1 MIRFKNIFLITGCVV
16 ALAACGRANKSE
28 KKEMKNPTLSRDSIL
43 VGDQVVMS
51 ANFSVPDNIPIQVI
65 PYAQI
70 LASKSAGAQG
80 EEEMSQDS
88 ASGMQKA
95 NLQQVAGSVQPV
107 QTPQSTG
114 LPDSTSAAMVA
125 MPGPSQVVQPA
136 QAGTV
141 EVVHDF
147 VVDTLSFKDGVRKL
161 RAKAIITSF
170 DSGYYK
176 LPAPVILIANK
187 RGGADTIK
195 FEDRFLTVNAMQVDT
210 SSFKPYQLGVKDS
223 QMKYPISFSDFI
235 PWILLL
241 LLLGAIAYCITRY
254 FKLKAQN
261 KDFFGRSKL
270 KVPDHVV
277 ALKKLEKLRDE
288 KLWQSG
294 KEKQYF
300 TGITDTLRE
309 YIQKRYKFGAM
320 EKTSSEI
327 MESLKDKQIEEKT
340 YANLEDMFKV
350 ADFVKFAKYSPLPD
364 ENENAIPAAVNFVNF
379 AYMQELKEQEERA
392 AAAAKKQADKTAKTA
407 AGQAAQNA
415 DNKKNTQKTEET
427 VGNKKEEEK

>member
-1 MIRFKNIFLITGCVV
+1 MRGFKHILLIVGCVA
-16 ALAACGRANKSE
+16 ALAACGHANKSE
-28 KKEMKNPTLSRDSIL
+28 KKDVKNPTLSRDSIL
-43 VGDQVVMS
+43 IGDQVVMS
-51 ANFSVPDNIPIQVI
+51 ADFSVPDKAPIQVI
-65 PYAQI
+65 PYAQT
-70 LASKSAGAQG
+70 LAAVSAGAQG
-80 EEEMSQDS
+80 GAEMPQD
-88 ASGMQKA
+88 
-95 NLQQVAGSVQPV
+95 
-107 QTPQSTG
+107 TG
-114 LPDSTSAAMVA
+114 LPDSTSASMVA
-125 MPGPSQVVQPA
+125 QPGPSQMVQPA

-141 EVVHDF
+141 EVVQDF
-147 VVDTLSFKDGVRKL
+147 VIDTLSFKDGVRNL

-176 LPAPVILIANK
+176 LPAPVILMGNMKGQI
-187 RGGADTIK
+187 DTVKLSENELAVSTIP
-195 FEDRFLTVNAMQVDT
+195 VDT
-210 SSFKPYQLGVKDS
+210 ASFKPYQLGVKDS
-223 QMKYPISFSDFI
+223 QMKYPITFRDFI

-261 KDFFGRSKL
+261 KDFFGRSKI

-327 MESLKDKQIEEKT
+327 MESLQDKKIEEKT
-340 YANLEDMFKV
+340 YNNLGEMFKV
-350 ADFVKFAKYSPLPD
+350 ADLVKFAKYSPLPD
-364 ENENAIPAAVNFVNF
+364 ENENAIPAAENFVNF

-392 AAAAKKQADKTAKTA
+392 EAAAKKQADKA
-407 AGQAAQNA
+407 ARAAEQAAQNA
-415 DNKKNTQKTEET
+415 ENKKNTQKTDEA
-427 VGNKKEEEK
+427 VGNKKEGEK

>member
-1 MIRFKNIFLITGCVV
+1 MSSLKHILLITGCVV
-16 ALAACGRANKSE
+16 ALVACGRANKSE
-28 KKEMKNPTLSRDSIL
+28 KKEVKNPTLSRDSIL
-43 VGDQVVMS
+43 VGDQVVMN
-51 ANFSVPDNIPIQVI
+51 ADFSVPDKVPIQVI
-65 PYAQI
+65 PYAQT
-70 LASKSAGAQG
+70 LAAASAGAQG
-80 EEEMSQDS
+80 EEEMPQDS
-88 ASGMQKA
+88 AAAAQMSQP
-95 NLQQVAGSVQPV
+95 QQIAMPAQAA
-107 QTPQSTG
+107 QMPQSTG
-114 LPDSTSAAMVA
+114 LPDSTSASMVA
-125 MPGPSQVVQPA
+125 QPGPSQMIQPA

-147 VVDTLSFKDGVRKL
+147 VIDTLSFKDGVRKL

-176 LPAPVILIANK
+176 LPAPVILKANK
-187 RGGADTIK
+187 QGGIDTIK
-195 FEDRFLTVNAMQVDT
+195 LGESSLTVGTIQVDT

-223 QMKYPISFSDFI
+223 QMKYPISFRDFI

-261 KDFFGRSKL
+261 KDFFGRSKI
-270 KVPDHVV
+270 KIPDHVV

-340 YANLEDMFKV
+340 YTNLEDMFKV
-350 ADFVKFAKYSPLPD
+350 ADLVKFAKYSPLPD

-379 AYMQELKEQEERA
+379 AYMQELKEQEEKA
-392 AAAAKKQADKTAKTA
+392 AAAAKKQADKA
-407 AGQAAQNA
+407 AIAAAEQAAKSSG
-415 DNKKNTQKTEET
+415 NKKNTQKTDEP

>member
-1 MIRFKNIFLITGCVV
+1 MSSLKHILLITGCVV
-16 ALAACGRANKSE
+16 ALVACGRANKSE
-28 KKEMKNPTLSRDSIL
+28 KKEVKNPTLSRDSIL

-51 ANFSVPDNIPIQVI
+51 ANFSVPDKVPIQVI
-65 PYAQI
+65 PYAQT
-70 LASKSAGAQG
+70 LAAASAGAQG
-80 EEEMSQDS
+80 EEGMPQDS
-88 ASGMQKA
+88 AAAAQMSQP
-95 NLQQVAGSVQPV
+95 QQIAMPAQAA
-107 QTPQSTG
+107 QMPQSTG
-114 LPDSTSAAMVA
+114 LPDSTSASMVA
-125 MPGPSQVVQPA
+125 QPGPSQMIQPA

-147 VVDTLSFKDGVRKL
+147 VIDTLSFKDGVRKL

-176 LPAPVILIANK
+176 LPAPVILKANK
-187 RGGADTIK
+187 QGGIDTIK
-195 FEDRFLTVNAMQVDT
+195 LGESSLTVGTIQVDT

-223 QMKYPISFSDFI
+223 QMKYPISFRDFI

-261 KDFFGRSKL
+261 KDFFGRSKI
-270 KVPDHVV
+270 KIPDHVV

-340 YANLEDMFKV
+340 YTNLEDMFKV
-350 ADFVKFAKYSPLPD
+350 ADLVKFAKYSPLPD

-379 AYMQELKEQEERA
+379 AYMQELKEQEEKA
-392 AAAAKKQADKTAKTA
+392 AAAAKKQADKA
-407 AGQAAQNA
+407 AIAAAEQAAKSSG
-415 DNKKNTQKTEET
+415 NKKNTQKTDEP